1 MSMVVSANPK
11 TTTKIDKR
19 IRDQDPMT
27 TPQTSNVVLYR
38 FFCLSRGFISQWI
51 AFITMQF
58 QPLILAPLTSLPH
71 SAPTLRSNSRLS
83 F

>member
-38 FFCLSRGFISQWI
+38 FFLFVKGVYQLDRVFL
-51 AFITMQF
+51 T
-58 QPLILAPLTSLPH
+58 LI
-71 SAPTLRSNSRLS
+71 

>member
-19 IRDQDPMT
+19 IRDQDPMHN
-27 TPQTSNVVLYR
+27 SLNIKCCIIS
-38 FFCLSRGFISQWI
+38 FFLFVKGVYQLDRVFL
-51 AFITMQF
+51 T
-58 QPLILAPLTSLPH
+58 LI
-71 SAPTLRSNSRLS
+71 

>member
-1 MSMVVSANPK
+1 MSMAVSANPK

-38 FFCLSRGFISQWI
+38 FFCLSGGLSVRWSVFNVYKTI
-51 AFITMQF
+51 AFITMKV
-58 QPLILAPLTSLPH
+58 
-71 SAPTLRSNSRLS
+71 
-83 F
+83 